1 MFKGRRTMGTQMLNV
16 SRDTIMPQR
25 TTLLQ
30 KKVQDSISK
39 QERMEDVDTSDLQQ
53 FVNIYLEE
61 VKMAENN
68 YQALLKIAVNDLN
81 TLRK

>member
-30 KKVQDSISK
+30 KKVQDSISA